1 MQINKE
7 FLKSLKP
14 CANRYENFLK
24 HNASFDGSFSDFLDL
39 TNLDYNDKIWVAVR
53 VLTKNKR
60 VKWAMLCV
68 ESVVHIFEAK
78 YPYDRCLSNCIR
90 YLKTVKDFNSLTDT
104 EREEIERH
112 LDIIQKAL
120 PAYAAYATSAAVRS
134 ATYTTSA
141 ATASHD
147 AHATSAA
154 VRSAAYATDAA
165 FHAAKDAGEDANA
178 AQENQEALN
187 IQFLKQ
193 VTS

>member
-1 MQINKE
+1 MKINKE
-7 FLKSLKP
+7 VLKGLNP
-14 CANRYENFLK
+14 CADRYKHFLK
-24 HNASFDGSFSDFLDL
+24 HHANFDGSLSEFLDL
-39 TNLDYNDKIWVAVR
+39 PNLEYGDKAWVAVR

-104 EREEIERH
+104 EREEIEKH
-112 LDIIQKAL
+112 LDIIKKAL
-120 PAYAAYATSAAVRS
+120 PAYATYATSAAVRS

-141 ATASHD
+141 A
-147 AHATSAA
+147 
-154 VRSAAYATDAA
+154 VRSAAYATEAA

-178 AQENQEALN
+178 AKQKQEALN
-187 IQFLKQ
+187 LQFLKQ
-193 VTS
+193 VISL